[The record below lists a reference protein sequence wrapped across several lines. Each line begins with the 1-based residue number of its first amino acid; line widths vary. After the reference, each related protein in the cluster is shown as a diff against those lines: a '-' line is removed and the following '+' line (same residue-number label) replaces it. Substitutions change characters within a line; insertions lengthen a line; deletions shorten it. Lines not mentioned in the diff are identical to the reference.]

1 MRRMSDATSGSS
13 NSSEAR
19 AASPRVR
26 IVAGGVVK
34 DASDILPTVIANFIA
49 NEITDFFL
57 VLHQSNESQ
66 SRDLVETFGER
77 ASFTIYHFEDP
88 IFRQAALTN
97 MMIQLAHARGFDVF
111 VPFDCDEFFVPRDSA
126 LTLSEVLSDWVRG
139 NDSEQLLIPVLNF
152 ALPRDTEDFSADVL
166 RRVTHRM
173 EPPPGVPDDKTN
185 VRILKWRKSIP
196 RISGIPDAEFVNVLS
211 GSHGSLR
218 VTDNLKPRNR
228 NAESPLV
235 ILHLPWRSRSATIS
249 PAHPTRAAHTS
260 VKHQTD
266 VAESEWEQVLD
277 ETWRTFSL
285 EPTVGSGQ
293 ILSTPACTFVPDA
306 SFLPVIERIEA
317 SGFDGLSGSYRS
329 GVGSVQRA
337 GVDGPA
343 SSVVVPHND
352 LLESALFAIDVQM
365 KKVAQREKSRAQ
377 MRERVLA
384 LRKQVRR
391 LRHARKALRK
401 DMRGLRKQQE
411 DRLSETPP
419 ATTPRRRPTDVVRRL
434 MRRF

>member
-1 MRRMSDATSGSS
+1 MRRMSDATSGSAS
-13 NSSEAR
+13 SSEAR
-19 AASPRVR
+19 AANARVR

-57 VLHQSNESQ
+57 VFHQSNESQ

-77 ASFTIYHFEDP
+77 ARFMIYHFDDSM
-88 IFRQAALTN
+88 FRQAALTN

-111 VPFDCDEFFVPRDSA
+111 IPFDCDEFFVPRDSA

-152 ALPRDTEDFSADVL
+152 ALPSDTEDFSAGVL

-185 VRILKWRKSIP
+185 VRIQKWSKSIP
-196 RISGIPDAEFVNVLS
+196 RISGIPGAEFVNVLS
-211 GSHGSLR
+211 GSHGSMR
-218 VTDNLKPRNR
+218 VTDNLRPRKNDT
-228 NAESPLV
+228 ESPLV

-260 VKHQTD
+260 VKHQND

-285 EPTVGSGQ
+285 DPTVGPVQ
-293 ILSTPACTFVPDA
+293 ILPTPACTFVPDA

-329 GVGSVQRA
+329 AVGSVQRA

-343 SSVVVPHND
+343 SSVVVPNND
-352 LLESALFAIDVQM
+352 LLESALRAIDVQM
-365 KKVAQREKSRAQ
+365 KKVTHRERSRAD

-391 LRHARKALRK
+391 LRQARKALRK
-401 DMRGLRKQQE
+401 DMRVVRQQQE
-411 DRLSETPP
+411 NRLSETPP
-419 ATTPRRRPTDVVRRL
+419 APTPRRRPTDFVRRL